1 MSSCD
6 IKTSKMFVIS
16 LDLASIL
23 CFEFV
28 WNLNSFVISV
38 AITKTQ
44 KITKQSTAWIPFWAF
59 FSFFFFFFVRNLFFY
74 LPASDRKGV
83 SSLTV
88 STVAALHILYFST
101 GRVSLESFLPKQ

>member
-38 AITKTQ
+38 AITK
-44 KITKQSTAWIPFWAF
+44 STAWIPFWAF

-74 LPASDRKGV
+74 LPASDRKGI